1 MLLLPCLDSCTDKLV
16 IQQAT
21 FFNVRRQD
29 FLLFF
34 RRRSLYLKDLSII
47 KIYTYERILS
57 THFSWNYRTNHNDS
71 PPTIP

>member
-29 FLLFF
+29 FLLFLRLAQSVF
-34 RRRSLYLKDLSII
+34 EGFKHNKNIHLC
-47 KIYTYERILS
+47 TYFVNPFFVERADES
-57 THFSWNYRTNHNDS
+57 Q
-71 PPTIP
+71 